1 MQYIYIYIFD
11 RLSSLFQEAN
21 FVLSCCP
28 LQNGRNEIVINTVKA
43 STSKVRDF
51 LFFKFIQFL
60 CVNVCFNNDVF
71 SLSYIK

>member
-1 MQYIYIYIFD
+1 MQYIYIFD

-51 LFFKFIQFL
+51 LFFKFIQFYVL
-60 CVNVCFNNDVF
+60 MYVLIMMF
-71 SLSYIK
+71 SHFLT

>member
-1 MQYIYIYIFD
+1 MQYIYIFD

-43 STSKVRDF
+43 STSKVGDF
-51 LFFKFIQFL
+51 LFFKFIQFYVL
-60 CVNVCFNNDVF
+60 MYVLIMMF
-71 SLSYIK
+71 SHFLT